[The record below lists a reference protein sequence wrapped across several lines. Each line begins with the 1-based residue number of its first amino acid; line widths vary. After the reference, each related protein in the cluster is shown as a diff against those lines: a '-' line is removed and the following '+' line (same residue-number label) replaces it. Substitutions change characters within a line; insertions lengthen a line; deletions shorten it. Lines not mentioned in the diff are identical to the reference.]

1 MEQMSI
7 TEQNNN
13 IPEPRGLD
21 NVYVV
26 VERGGKEC
34 ERCFTD
40 LSADE
45 QNSYLESLD
54 AEGLKDVCLRL
65 AKTARSLAELFRFS
79 CFYEENEE

>member
-1 MEQMSI
+1 MSI

-26 VERGGKEC
+26 VERDGKEC

-65 AKTARSLAELFRFS
+65 AKITRSLAELFRFS